1 MKIYEREHSLQV
13 VFDEEDRSSD
23 VMKDII
29 HLSTQYDGFEGY
41 NDEKLLPSLFG
52 VTIEGYHFPTSLLRE
67 YIKFNDS
74 PLKKYANVADFIV
87 AYKNED
93 ELSKNH
99 QRQHAKYFTDPN
111 FREAVKEL
119 WDSFPQEYRVDVKE
133 KLNKSDKPDDDESLI
148 DEFQAFY
155 FTEKPNFFKPP
166 KSYKNYIRNIKYSNQ
181 NGQPPPQNYQPN
193 NYNHNNHNN
202 HNNNHNNHNNHT
214 RSHYSYNNNH
224 NNTNNSQNYARHTQ
238 NTQHSQTRSYTNNTN
253 NTNTNNTNTNNT
265 NTNNTNTNNTN
276 TNNTHHSRNRR
287 KKNKNEKNEKNDNE

>member
-29 HLSTQYDGFEGY
+29 HLSTQYNGFEGY
-41 NDEKLLPSLFG
+41 NAEMMLPSLFG

-74 PLKKYANVADFIV
+74 PLAKYANVADFIV

-99 QRQHAKYFTDPN
+99 QRQHAKYFTDST
-111 FREAVKEL
+111 FRETVKEL
-119 WDSFPQEYRVDVKE
+119 WDSFTDEYRADVKE
-133 KLNKSDKPDDDESLI
+133 KLNKSDLADDDESLI

-181 NGQPPPQNYQPN
+181 HGQPYPQQNNYN
-193 NYNHNNHNN
+193 NYNHNHINNQSHSQQPRSHNSNHSYNANHNN
-202 HNNNHNNHNNHT
+202 SRHHNHSHN
-214 RSHYSYNNNH
+214 SH
-224 NNTNNSQNYARHTQ
+224 NSQTQ
-238 NTQHSQTRSYTNNTN
+238 SHTNNTN
-253 NTNTNNTNTNNT
+253 
-265 NTNNTNTNNTN
+265 
-276 TNNTHHSRNRR
+276 HSRNRR
-287 KKNKNEKNEKNDNE
+287 KKNKNDKNDKNETE

>member
-13 VFDEEDRSSD
+13 VFDEDDRSSD
-23 VMKDII
+23 VMRDII
-29 HLSTQYDGFEGY
+29 YLSSQYDGFEGY
-41 NDEKLLPSLFG
+41 NDEKMLPSLDG
-52 VTIEGYHFPTSLLRE
+52 VTIEGYHFPTSILRE

-119 WDSFPQEYRVDVKE
+119 WDSFTPEYRADVKE

-181 NGQPPPQNYQPN
+181 NGQPPVQNYQTIHYSHNTHNTHN
-193 NYNHNNHNN
+193 NHSHSHNTHSTHSHSHNTHSTHSHNNHNN
-202 HNNNHNNHNNHT
+202 QSNHT
-214 RSHYSYNNNH
+214 RSHHSYNNNH
-224 NNTNNSQNYARHTQ
+224 NNTNNSQNYPRHIQNIQNIQQSQ
-238 NTQHSQTRSYTNNTN
+238 NTN
-253 NTNTNNTNTNNT
+253 
-265 NTNNTNTNNTN
+265 
-276 TNNTHHSRNRR
+276 HSRNRR
-287 KKNKNEKNEKNDNE
+287 KKNKNDKNE